1 MSVGNALLFNTNVA
15 FFTGL
20 LLQKKNEVYVWS
32 HSIAELLYA
41 ILSFLDCFNAN
52 LIQGIS
58 SWLYWKGNTRC
69 SLLGL

>member
-20 LLQKKNEVYVWS
+20 LLQKKMKFVWS